1 MIQERVRLGQT
12 LILPRQWRDTIHVA
26 DGDELTALLH
36 EDGILIVKD
45 SDAVEQSLQAFTEST
60 SKSSYD
66 RALAHIRELAAEYET
81 SPLMQWAAQ
90 YTGPDEMTP
99 ELEAL
104 YLEAEQETFQSHL
117 PPLQEGTIIE
127 LPEEFLEYLK
137 AKGYDG

>member
-12 LILPRQWRDTIHVA
+12 LILPRKWRETIRAA
-26 DGDELTALLH
+26 DGDELTALYH

-45 SDAVEQSLQAFTEST
+45 PDAIEQSLQAFTESPA
-60 SKSSYD
+60 SSYE

-81 SPLMQWAAQ
+81 SPLMQLASQ
-90 YTGPDEMTP
+90 YTGPDEMSP

-104 YLEAEQETFQSHL
+104 YLEAEQETLQSHL
-117 PPLQEGTIIE
+117 PPLREGTIIE

-137 AKGYDG
+137 SKGYDG

>member
-12 LILPRQWRDTIHVA
+12 LILPREWREMIRVA

-45 SDAVEQSLQAFTEST
+45 PDAVEQSLQAFTET

-66 RALAHIRELAAEYET
+66 RALAHIRELAADYET

-90 YTGPDEMTP
+90 YTGPDEMSP

-104 YLEAEQETFQSHL
+104 YLEAEQETLQSHL

-137 AKGYDG
+137 SKGYDG

>member
-1 MIQERVRLGQT
+1 MIQEKVRLGQT
-12 LILPRQWRDTIHVA
+12 LILPRQWRETIRVA
-26 DGDELTALLH
+26 EDDEVTALYH

-45 SDAVEQSLQAFTEST
+45 PEVVEQSLQAFAES
-60 SKSSYD
+60 SRSSYE

-81 SPLMQWAAQ
+81 SPLMQLASQ
-90 YTGPDEMTP
+90 YSGPDEMSP

-104 YLEAEQETFQSHL
+104 YLEAHQETFESHL

-137 AKGYDG
+137 SKTYDE

>member
-1 MIQERVRLGQT
+1 MIREQVRLGQT
-12 LILPRQWRDTIHVA
+12 LILPRTWRDTIRAA

-45 SDAVEQSLQAFTEST
+45 PDAVEQSLQAFTES
-60 SKSSYD
+60 SASSYE

-81 SPLMQWAAQ
+81 SALVQWAAQ
-90 YTGPDEMTP
+90 YTGPDEMSP

-104 YLEAEQETFQSHL
+104 YLEAHQETFESHL
-117 PPLQEGTIIE
+117 PPLQEGTVIE

-137 AKGYDG
+137 SKTYDE